1 MAGGALL
8 QSVAS
13 SAGNGNEWNCRGIS
27 GNYLFTIET
36 SNATVSAGGV
46 TFEEA
51 PSSGYAGT
59 WAPIAAEILPVAN
72 SVITVRVTG
81 AFNIVRARIS
91 TGVTGGAKVT
101 CRVQTPV
108 TWEGA

>member
-13 SAGNGNEWNCRGIS
+13 STGNGNEWNCRGIS
-27 GNYLFTIET
+27 GNYTFSLET
-36 SNATVSAGGV
+36 SDATVSAGGV

-51 PSSGYAGT
+51 PYSGYTGT
-59 WAPIAAEILPVAN
+59 WAPLAAEILPVRN
-72 SVITVRVTG
+72 SVITLAMTRTL
-81 AFNIVRARIS
+81 NIVRARIS
-91 TGVTGGAKVT
+91 TAVTGGAKVT